1 MDGQKMIEN
10 VNTAVSTGKVIA
22 KYVSNTSLT
31 KLAKDSIF
39 QFPVIIS
46 ASIDNDE
53 IFVMA
58 KSFERSYASMMVSVI
73 SMSSYID
80 LKKYGKEDYL
90 VNFLRRFHSNT
101 NIGGNIIASESVS
114 ISDANILPQEN
125 VVGVNVAALWDSVYE
140 SVDNTSINDM
150 YRPFK
155 RTTRILEDALEAGM
169 HVNIG
174 KLDIDNADAIANMG
188 NKNVFYQEKE
198 IEYETDKNGNVK
210 KDKNG
215 NPIPKKDVNGN
226 PVTKIKSTKII
237 RNSKSDKF
245 NQVVKSDYMTDM
257 APTMINVTVVA
268 DATGKGDTWTQSVVL
283 GIKAMVRMVKSGVM
297 VNNMMDAFKDRGLF
311 KWLSWTKGEISTAE
325 LIFGAGKAMRDGYA
339 AGKGDN
345 WLKILRERKM
355 AQGINK
361 ILGKRLLPNASIVIT
376 ESEALAIKEATGVD
390 PHNPADVQK
399 MMNRYFLLAFGIY
412 DTENKLLDVM
422 YDGESQFSTESIREL
437 AAKNKKDTNLLA
449 MNKY

>member
-80 LKKYGKEDYL
+80 LNKYGKEDYL

-101 NIGGNIIASESVS
+101 NIGGNIIASESIS

-125 VVGVNVAALWDSVYE
+125 VIGVNVAALWDSVYE

-155 RTTRILEDALEAGM
+155 RTTRILEDALEAGTFAKTIT
-169 HVNIG
+169 IG
-174 KLDIDNADAIANMG
+174 NTSINNADTIAKIG
-188 NKNVFYQEKE
+188 QKNV
-198 IEYETDKNGNVK
+198 
-210 KDKNG
+210 
-215 NPIPKKDVNGN
+215 VNDEGK
-226 PVTKIKSTKII
+226 PI
-237 RNSKSDKF
+237 RNSKNDKF

-268 DATGKGDTWTQSVVL
+268 DATGKGATWTQSVVL
-283 GIKAMVRMVKSGVM
+283 GIKSMVRMVKSGVM

-325 LIFGAGKAMRDGYA
+325 LIFGAGKAMQDGYA

-345 WLKILRERKM
+345 WLKLLRERKM

-361 ILGKRLLPNASIVIT
+361 LLGKRLLPNASIVIT
-376 ESEALAIKEATGVD
+376 ESEALAIKEAIGVD

>member
-80 LKKYGKEDYL
+80 LNKYGKEDYL

-101 NIGGNIIASESVS
+101 NIGGNIIASESIS

-155 RTTRILEDALEAGM
+155 RTTRILEDALEAGTFANKIT
-169 HVNIG
+169 VGTKKNTIAT
-174 KLDIDNADAIANMG
+174 IDNADTIALIG
-188 NKNVFYQEKE
+188 Q
-198 IEYETDKNGNVK
+198 
-210 KDKNG
+210 
-215 NPIPKKDVNGN
+215 KDVVNDEGK
-226 PVTKIKSTKII
+226 PI

-268 DATGKGDTWTQSVVL
+268 DATGKGATWTQSVVL

-325 LIFGAGKAMRDGYA
+325 LIFGAGKAMQDGYA

-345 WLKILRERKM
+345 WLKLLRERKM

>member
-1 MDGQKMIEN
+1 MDGKQMIEN

-80 LKKYGKEDYL
+80 LNKYGKEDYL

-101 NIGGNIIASESVS
+101 NIGGNIIASESIS

-155 RTTRILEDALEAGM
+155 RTTRILEDALEAATDDGM
-169 HVNIG
+169 TIKVG
-174 KLDIDNADAIANMG
+174 KTTIKNADAIAKMG
-188 NKNVFYQEKE
+188 NKTTM
-198 IEYETDKNGNVK
+198 TDEGKLIRRNPG
-210 KDKNG
+210 KDM
-215 NPIPKKDVNGN
+215 
-226 PVTKIKSTKII
+226 
-237 RNSKSDKF
+237 F

-268 DATGKGDTWTQSVVL
+268 DATGKGATWTQSVVL
-283 GIKAMVRMVKSGVM
+283 GIKSMVRMVKSGVM

-325 LIFGAGKAMRDGYA
+325 LIFGAGKAMQDGYA

-361 ILGKRLLPNASIVIT
+361 LLGKRLLPNASIVIT

>member
-1 MDGQKMIEN
+1 MKAMSVSDAEKAIKN
-10 VNTAVSTGKVIA
+10 VNTAIGTGKVVA

-58 KSFERSYASMMVSVI
+58 KSLERSYASMMVSVI
-73 SMSSYID
+73 SLSNYVD
-80 LKKYGKEDYL
+80 LTKYGKEDYL
-90 VNFLRRFHSNT
+90 INFLRRFHSNT
-101 NIGGNIIASESVS
+101 NIGGNIIASESIS
-114 ISDANILPQEN
+114 ISEANILPQEN
-125 VVGVNVAALWDSVYE
+125 VVGVNIASLWDSVYE
-140 SVDNTSINDM
+140 SVDNESINDM
-150 YRPFK
+150 YRPYN
-155 RTTRILEDALEAGM
+155 RTKHILENALEESM
-169 HVNIG
+169 TVKIG
-174 KLDIDNADAIANMG
+174 DSKDPKITINNADAISKLG
-188 NKNVFYQEKE
+188 DKNTAY
-198 IEYETDKNGNVK
+198 TDKDGN
-210 KDKNG
+210 
-215 NPIPKKDVNGN
+215 
-226 PVTKIKSTKII
+226 TKTIRGGATKP
-237 RNSKSDKF
+237 
-245 NQVVKSDYMTDM
+245 NQIVKSDYMTDM

-268 DATGKGDTWTQSVVL
+268 DATGKGATWTQSVVI

-297 VNNMMDAFKDRGLF
+297 INNMMDAFKDRGLF

-325 LIFGAGKAMRDGYA
+325 LIFGAGKAMQDGYA

-345 WLKILRERKM
+345 WLKTLRERKM
-355 AQGINK
+355 MQGINK
-361 ILGKRLLPNASIVIT
+361 ILGKRLLPNASIIIT
-376 ESEALAIKEATGVD
+376 ESEAIAIHDAIGIDV
-390 PHNPADVQK
+390 HNPADVKK

-412 DTENKLLDVM
+412 DTENKLLDIM

>member
-80 LKKYGKEDYL
+80 LNKYGKEDYL

-114 ISDANILPQEN
+114 ISEANILPQEN

-155 RTTRILEDALEAGM
+155 RTTRILEDALEAATDDGM
-169 HVNIG
+169 TIKFG
-174 KLDIDNADAIANMG
+174 KTTIKNADNIANSG
-188 NKNVFYQEKE
+188 KSNVFYE
-198 IEYETDKNGNVK
+198 EYEKDEDGNDKTDKNGKKIPVK
-210 KDKNG
+210 GTQRITHTAKDKH
-215 NPIPKKDVNGN
+215 
-226 PVTKIKSTKII
+226 
-237 RNSKSDKF
+237 DKF
-245 NQVVKSDYMTDM
+245 NQVVKADYMTDM
-257 APTMINVTVVA
+257 APTMINITVIA
-268 DATGKGDTWTQSVVL
+268 DATGKGDTWTQNVVL

-325 LIFGAGKAMRDGYA
+325 LIFGAGKAMQDGYA

-361 ILGKRLLPNASIVIT
+361 LLGKRLLPNASIVIT

>member
-1 MDGQKMIEN
+1 MKAMSVSDAEKAIKN
-10 VNTAVSTGKVIA
+10 VNTAIGTGKVVA

-58 KSFERSYASMMVSVI
+58 KSLERSYASMMVSVI
-73 SMSSYID
+73 SLSNYVD
-80 LKKYGKEDYL
+80 LTKYGKEDYL
-90 VNFLRRFHSNT
+90 INFLRRFHSNT
-101 NIGGNIIASESVS
+101 NIGGNIIASESIS
-114 ISDANILPQEN
+114 ISEANILPQEN
-125 VVGVNVAALWDSVYE
+125 VVGVNIASLWDSVYE
-140 SVDNTSINDM
+140 SVDNESINDM
-150 YRPFK
+150 YRPYN
-155 RTTRILEDALEAGM
+155 RTKHILENALEESM
-169 HVNIG
+169 TVKIG
-174 KLDIDNADAIANMG
+174 DSKDPKITINNADAISKLG
-188 NKNVFYQEKE
+188 DKNTAY
-198 IEYETDKNGNVK
+198 TDKDGN
-210 KDKNG
+210 
-215 NPIPKKDVNGN
+215 
-226 PVTKIKSTKII
+226 TKVIRGGATKP
-237 RNSKSDKF
+237 

-268 DATGKGDTWTQSVVL
+268 DATGKGATWAQSVVL

-297 VNNMMDAFKDRGLF
+297 INNMMDAFKDRGLF

-325 LIFGAGKAMRDGYA
+325 LIFGAGKAMQDGYA

-345 WLKILRERKM
+345 WLKTLRERKM
-355 AQGINK
+355 MQGINK
-361 ILGKRLLPNASIVIT
+361 LLGKRLLPNASIIIT
-376 ESEALAIKEATGVD
+376 ESEAIAIHDAIGIDV
-390 PHNPADVQK
+390 HNPADVKK

-412 DTENKLLDVM
+412 DTENKLLDIM

>member
-80 LKKYGKEDYL
+80 LNKYGKEDYL

-101 NIGGNIIASESVS
+101 NIGGNIIASESIS

-125 VVGVNVAALWDSVYE
+125 VVGINVAALWDSVYE

-155 RTTRILEDALEAGM
+155 RTTRILEDALEAGTFAKTIT
-169 HVNIG
+169 IG
-174 KLDIDNADAIANMG
+174 NTSIDNADTIAKTG
-188 NKNVFYQEKE
+188 QKNV
-198 IEYETDKNGNVK
+198 
-210 KDKNG
+210 
-215 NPIPKKDVNGN
+215 VNDEGK
-226 PVTKIKSTKII
+226 PI

-268 DATGKGDTWTQSVVL
+268 DATGKGATWTQSVVL
-283 GIKAMVRMVKSGVM
+283 GIKSMVRMVKSGVM

-325 LIFGAGKAMRDGYA
+325 LIFGAGKAMQDGYA

-361 ILGKRLLPNASIVIT
+361 LLGKRLLPNASIVIT

>member
-1 MDGQKMIEN
+1 MDVASADKMITN
-10 VNTAVSTGKVIA
+10 VNTAIGTGKVVA

-58 KSFERSYASMMVSVI
+58 KSLERSYASMMVSVI
-73 SMSSYID
+73 SLSNYVD
-80 LKKYGKEDYL
+80 LTKYGKEDYL
-90 VNFLRRFHSNT
+90 INFLRRFHSNT
-101 NIGGNIIASESVS
+101 NIGGNIIASESIS
-114 ISDANILPQEN
+114 ISEANILPQEN
-125 VVGVNVAALWDSVYE
+125 VVGVNIASLWDSVYE
-140 SVDNTSINDM
+140 SVDNKSINDM
-150 YRPFK
+150 YRPYN
-155 RTTRILEDALEAGM
+155 RTKHILENALEESM
-169 HVNIG
+169 TVKIG
-174 KLDIDNADAIANMG
+174 DSKDPKITINNADAISKLG
-188 NKNVFYQEKE
+188 DKNTAY
-198 IEYETDKNGNVK
+198 TDKDGN
-210 KDKNG
+210 
-215 NPIPKKDVNGN
+215 
-226 PVTKIKSTKII
+226 TKTIRGGATKP
-237 RNSKSDKF
+237 
-245 NQVVKSDYMTDM
+245 NQIVKSDYMTDM

-268 DATGKGDTWTQSVVL
+268 DATGKGATWTQSVVI

-297 VNNMMDAFKDRGLF
+297 INNMMDAFKDRGLF

-325 LIFGAGKAMRDGYA
+325 LIFGAGKAMQDGYA

-345 WLKILRERKM
+345 WLKTLRERKM
-355 AQGINK
+355 MQGINK
-361 ILGKRLLPNASIVIT
+361 ILGKRLLPNASIIIT
-376 ESEALAIKEATGVD
+376 ESEAIAIHDALGIDV
-390 PHNPADVQK
+390 HNPADVKK

-412 DTENKLLDVM
+412 DTENKLLDIM

>member
-80 LKKYGKEDYL
+80 LNKYGKEDYL

-101 NIGGNIIASESVS
+101 NIGGNIIASESIS

-155 RTTRILEDALEAGM
+155 RTTRILEDALEASTFANT
-169 HVNIG
+169 VTIG
-174 KLDIDNADAIANMG
+174 NTSIDNADTIAKMGQKNVVTTDAKG
-188 NKNVFYQEKE
+188 NKV
-198 IEYETDKNGNVK
+198 
-210 KDKNG
+210 
-215 NPIPKKDVNGN
+215 P
-226 PVTKIKSTKII
+226 I

-268 DATGKGDTWTQSVVL
+268 DATGKGATWTQSVVL

-297 VNNMMDAFKDRGLF
+297 LNNMMDAFKDRGLF

-325 LIFGAGKAMRDGYA
+325 LIFGAGKAMQDGYA

-345 WLKILRERKM
+345 WLKLLRERKM

>member
-1 MDGQKMIEN
+1 MDGKQMIEN

-80 LKKYGKEDYL
+80 LNKYGKEDYL

-101 NIGGNIIASESVS
+101 NIGGNIIASESIS

-155 RTTRILEDALEAGM
+155 RTTRILEDALEAGTFAKTIT
-169 HVNIG
+169 IG
-174 KLDIDNADAIANMG
+174 NTSIDNADTIAKIG
-188 NKNVFYQEKE
+188 QKNV
-198 IEYETDKNGNVK
+198 
-210 KDKNG
+210 
-215 NPIPKKDVNGN
+215 VNDEGK
-226 PVTKIKSTKII
+226 PI

-268 DATGKGDTWTQSVVL
+268 DATGKGATWTQSVVL

-325 LIFGAGKAMRDGYA
+325 LIFGAGKAMQDGYA

-345 WLKILRERKM
+345 WLKLLRERKM
-355 AQGINK
+355 TQGINK
-361 ILGKRLLPNASIVIT
+361 LLGKRLLPNASIVIT

>member
-1 MDGQKMIEN
+1 MDGEQMIKN

-80 LKKYGKEDYL
+80 LNKYGKEDYL

-101 NIGGNIIASESVS
+101 NIGGNIIASESIS

-155 RTTRILEDALEAGM
+155 RTTRILEDALEAGTFAKK
-169 HVNIG
+169 VTIG
-174 KLDIDNADAIANMG
+174 TKKNTIATIDNADTIALMG
-188 NKNVFYQEKE
+188 Q
-198 IEYETDKNGNVK
+198 
-210 KDKNG
+210 
-215 NPIPKKDVNGN
+215 KDVVNDEEK
-226 PVTKIKSTKII
+226 PI

-268 DATGKGDTWTQSVVL
+268 DATGKGATWTQSVVL

-325 LIFGAGKAMRDGYA
+325 LIFGAGKAMQDGYA

-345 WLKILRERKM
+345 WLKLLRERKM

>member
-1 MDGQKMIEN
+1 MKAMSVSDAEKAIKN
-10 VNTAVSTGKVIA
+10 VNTAIGTGKVVA

-58 KSFERSYASMMVSVI
+58 KSLERSYASMMVSVI
-73 SMSSYID
+73 SLSNYVD
-80 LKKYGKEDYL
+80 LTKYGKEDYL
-90 VNFLRRFHSNT
+90 INFLRRFHSNT
-101 NIGGNIIASESVS
+101 NIGGNIIASESIS
-114 ISDANILPQEN
+114 ISEANILPQEN
-125 VVGVNVAALWDSVYE
+125 VVGVNIASLWDSVYE
-140 SVDNTSINDM
+140 SVDNESINDM
-150 YRPFK
+150 YRPYN
-155 RTTRILEDALEAGM
+155 RTKHILENALEESM
-169 HVNIG
+169 TVKIG
-174 KLDIDNADAIANMG
+174 DSKDPKITINNADAISKLG
-188 NKNVFYQEKE
+188 DKNTAY
-198 IEYETDKNGNVK
+198 TDKDGN
-210 KDKNG
+210 
-215 NPIPKKDVNGN
+215 
-226 PVTKIKSTKII
+226 TKAIRGGATKP
-237 RNSKSDKF
+237 

-268 DATGKGDTWTQSVVL
+268 DATGKGATWTQSVVI
-283 GIKAMVRMVKSGVM
+283 GIKAMVRMVKSGIM
-297 VNNMMDAFKDRGLF
+297 INNMMDAFKDRGLF

-325 LIFGAGKAMRDGYA
+325 LIFGAGKAMQDGYA

-345 WLKILRERKM
+345 WLKTLRERKM
-355 AQGINK
+355 MQGINK
-361 ILGKRLLPNASIVIT
+361 ILGKRLLPNASIIIT
-376 ESEALAIKEATGVD
+376 ESEAIAIHDALGIDV
-390 PHNPADVQK
+390 HNPADVKK

-412 DTENKLLDVM
+412 DTENKLLDIM

>member
-1 MDGQKMIEN
+1 MDSEQMIKN

-80 LKKYGKEDYL
+80 LNKYGKEDYL

-114 ISDANILPQEN
+114 ISEANILPQEN

-155 RTTRILEDALEAGM
+155 RTTRILEDALEAGTFAKTIT
-169 HVNIG
+169 IG
-174 KLDIDNADAIANMG
+174 NTSIDNADTIAKIG
-188 NKNVFYQEKE
+188 QKNV
-198 IEYETDKNGNVK
+198 
-210 KDKNG
+210 
-215 NPIPKKDVNGN
+215 VNDEGK
-226 PVTKIKSTKII
+226 PI

-268 DATGKGDTWTQSVVL
+268 DATGKGATWTQSVVL

-325 LIFGAGKAMRDGYA
+325 LIFGAGKA
-339 AGKGDN
+339 DN

-361 ILGKRLLPNASIVIT
+361 LLGKRLLPNASIVIT

>member
-80 LKKYGKEDYL
+80 LNKYGKEDYL

-101 NIGGNIIASESVS
+101 NIGGNIIASESIS

-155 RTTRILEDALEAGM
+155 RTTRILEDALEAGTFAKTIT
-169 HVNIG
+169 IG
-174 KLDIDNADAIANMG
+174 NTSIDNADTIAKIG
-188 NKNVFYQEKE
+188 QKNV
-198 IEYETDKNGNVK
+198 
-210 KDKNG
+210 
-215 NPIPKKDVNGN
+215 VNNEGK
-226 PVTKIKSTKII
+226 PI

-268 DATGKGDTWTQSVVL
+268 DATGKGATWTQSVVL

-325 LIFGAGKAMRDGYA
+325 LIFGAGKAMQDGYA

-345 WLKILRERKM
+345 WLKLLRERKM

>member
-1 MDGQKMIEN
+1 MDVASADKMITN
-10 VNTAVSTGKVIA
+10 VNTAIGTGKVVA

-58 KSFERSYASMMVSVI
+58 KALERSYASMMVSVI
-73 SMSSYID
+73 SLSNYVD
-80 LKKYGKEDYL
+80 LTKYGKEDYL
-90 VNFLRRFHSNT
+90 INFLRRFHSNT
-101 NIGGNIIASESVS
+101 NIGGNIIASESIS
-114 ISDANILPQEN
+114 ISEANILPQEN
-125 VVGVNVAALWDSVYE
+125 VVGVNIASLWDSVYE
-140 SVDNTSINDM
+140 SVDNESINDM
-150 YRPFK
+150 YRPYN
-155 RTTRILEDALEAGM
+155 RTKRILENALEAGM
-169 HVNIG
+169 TVKIG
-174 KLDIDNADAIANMG
+174 DVTINNADAISKLG
-188 NKNVFYQEKE
+188 DKNTAY
-198 IEYETDKNGNVK
+198 TDKDGN
-210 KDKNG
+210 
-215 NPIPKKDVNGN
+215 
-226 PVTKIKSTKII
+226 TKAI
-237 RNSKSDKF
+237 RGGANKP

-268 DATGKGDTWTQSVVL
+268 DATGKGATWTQSVVI

-297 VNNMMDAFKDRGLF
+297 INNMMDAFKDRGLF

-325 LIFGAGKAMRDGYA
+325 LIFGAGKAMQDGYA

-345 WLKILRERKM
+345 WLKTLRKRKLM
-355 AQGINK
+355 QGVNK
-361 ILGKRLLPNASIVIT
+361 ILGKRLLPNASIIIT
-376 ESEALAIKEATGVD
+376 ESEAIAIHDALGIDV
-390 PHNPADVQK
+390 HNPADVK
-399 MMNRYFLLAFGIY
+399 TMMNHYFLLAFGIY
-412 DTENKLLDVM
+412 DTENKLLDIM

>member
-80 LKKYGKEDYL
+80 LNKYGKEDYL
-90 VNFLRRFHSNT
+90 VNFLRRFHNNT
-101 NIGGNIIASESVS
+101 NIGGNIIASESIS

-155 RTTRILEDALEAGM
+155 RTTRILEDALEAGTFAKKIT
-169 HVNIG
+169 VGTKKNTIAT
-174 KLDIDNADAIANMG
+174 IDNADTIALMG
-188 NKNVFYQEKE
+188 Q
-198 IEYETDKNGNVK
+198 
-210 KDKNG
+210 
-215 NPIPKKDVNGN
+215 KDVVNDEGKLIRRN
-226 PVTKIKSTKII
+226 PGK
-237 RNSKSDKF
+237 DMF

-268 DATGKGDTWTQSVVL
+268 DATGKGATWTQNVVL
-283 GIKAMVRMVKSGVM
+283 GIKSMVRMVKSGVM

-325 LIFGAGKAMRDGYA
+325 LIFGAGKAMQDGYA

-345 WLKILRERKM
+345 WLKLLRERKM

-361 ILGKRLLPNASIVIT
+361 LLGKRLLPNASIVIT

>member
-80 LKKYGKEDYL
+80 LNKYGKEDYL

-101 NIGGNIIASESVS
+101 NIGGNIIASESIS

-155 RTTRILEDALEAGM
+155 RTTRILEDALEAATDDGM
-169 HVNIG
+169 TIKVG
-174 KLDIDNADAIANMG
+174 KTTIKNADAIAKMG
-188 NKNVFYQEKE
+188 DKTAM
-198 IEYETDKNGNVK
+198 TDEGKLIRRNPG
-210 KDKNG
+210 KDM
-215 NPIPKKDVNGN
+215 
-226 PVTKIKSTKII
+226 
-237 RNSKSDKF
+237 F

-268 DATGKGDTWTQSVVL
+268 DATGKGATWTQSVVL

-325 LIFGAGKAMRDGYA
+325 LIFGAGKAMQDGYA

-345 WLKILRERKM
+345 WLKLLRERKM

>member
-1 MDGQKMIEN
+1 MDGKQMIEN

-80 LKKYGKEDYL
+80 LNKYGKEDYL

-155 RTTRILEDALEAGM
+155 RTTRILEDALEASTFANT
-169 HVNIG
+169 VTIG
-174 KLDIDNADAIANMG
+174 NTSIDNADTIAKMGQKNVVTTDAKG
-188 NKNVFYQEKE
+188 NKV
-198 IEYETDKNGNVK
+198 
-210 KDKNG
+210 
-215 NPIPKKDVNGN
+215 P
-226 PVTKIKSTKII
+226 I

-268 DATGKGDTWTQSVVL
+268 DATGKGATWTQSVVL

-325 LIFGAGKAMRDGYA
+325 LIFGAGKAMQDGYA

-345 WLKILRERKM
+345 WLKLLRERKM

>member
-1 MDGQKMIEN
+1 MDGKQMIEN

-80 LKKYGKEDYL
+80 LNKYGKEDYL

-101 NIGGNIIASESVS
+101 NIGGNIIASESIS

-155 RTTRILEDALEAGM
+155 RTTRILEDALEAGTFAKTIT
-169 HVNIG
+169 IG
-174 KLDIDNADAIANMG
+174 NTSIDNADTIAKIG
-188 NKNVFYQEKE
+188 QKNVVNNEEK
-198 IEYETDKNGNVK
+198 
-210 KDKNG
+210 
-215 NPIPKKDVNGN
+215 P
-226 PVTKIKSTKII
+226 I

-268 DATGKGDTWTQSVVL
+268 DATGKGATWTQSVVL

-325 LIFGAGKAMRDGYA
+325 LIFGAGKAMQDGYA

-345 WLKILRERKM
+345 WLKLLRERKM

-412 DTENKLLDVM
+412 DTENKLLDVI

>member
-1 MDGQKMIEN
+1 MDSEQMIKN

-80 LKKYGKEDYL
+80 LNKYGKEDYL

-101 NIGGNIIASESVS
+101 NIGGNIIASESIS

-155 RTTRILEDALEAGM
+155 RTTRILEDALEAGTFAKTIT
-169 HVNIG
+169 IG
-174 KLDIDNADAIANMG
+174 NTSIDNADTIAKTG
-188 NKNVFYQEKE
+188 QKNV
-198 IEYETDKNGNVK
+198 
-210 KDKNG
+210 
-215 NPIPKKDVNGN
+215 VNDEGK
-226 PVTKIKSTKII
+226 PI

-245 NQVVKSDYMTDM
+245 NPVVKSDYMTDM

-268 DATGKGDTWTQSVVL
+268 DATGKGATWTQSVVL
-283 GIKAMVRMVKSGVM
+283 GIKSMVRMVKSGVM

-325 LIFGAGKAMRDGYA
+325 LIFGAGKAMQDGYA

-361 ILGKRLLPNASIVIT
+361 LLGKRLLPNASIVIT
-376 ESEALAIKEATGVD
+376 ESEALAIKETTGVD

>member
-1 MDGQKMIEN
+1 MDGEQMIKN
-10 VNTAVSTGKVIA
+10 VNTAVSTGKIIA

-80 LKKYGKEDYL
+80 LNKYGKEDYL

-101 NIGGNIIASESVS
+101 NIGGNIIASESIS

-125 VVGVNVAALWDSVYE
+125 VVGVNVASLWDSVYE
-140 SVDNTSINDM
+140 SVDNTRINDM

-155 RTTRILEDALEAGM
+155 RTTRILEDALEAGTFAKTIT
-169 HVNIG
+169 IG
-174 KLDIDNADAIANMG
+174 NTSIDNADTIAKIG
-188 NKNVFYQEKE
+188 QKNVVNDEGKP
-198 IEYETDKNGNVK
+198 IRR
-210 KDKNG
+210 
-215 NPIPKKDVNGN
+215 NP
-226 PVTKIKSTKII
+226 
-237 RNSKSDKF
+237 NSKEEF
-245 NQVVKSDYMTDM
+245 NKVIKSDYMTDM

-268 DATGKGDTWTQSVVL
+268 DATGKGATWTQSVVL

-325 LIFGAGKAMRDGYA
+325 LIFGAGKAMQDGYA

-361 ILGKRLLPNASIVIT
+361 LLGKRLLPNASIVIT

>member
-1 MDGQKMIEN
+1 MKAMSVSDAEKAIKN
-10 VNTAVSTGKVIA
+10 VNTAIGTGKVVA

-58 KSFERSYASMMVSVI
+58 KSLERSYASMMVSVI
-73 SMSSYID
+73 SLSNYVD
-80 LKKYGKEDYL
+80 LTKYGKEDYL
-90 VNFLRRFHSNT
+90 INFLRRFHSNT
-101 NIGGNIIASESVS
+101 NIGGNIIASESIS
-114 ISDANILPQEN
+114 ISEANILPQEN
-125 VVGVNVAALWDSVYE
+125 VVGVNIASLWDSVYE
-140 SVDNTSINDM
+140 SVDNESINDM
-150 YRPFK
+150 YRPYN
-155 RTTRILEDALEAGM
+155 RTKHILENALEESM
-169 HVNIG
+169 TVKIG
-174 KLDIDNADAIANMG
+174 DSKDPKITINNADAISKLG
-188 NKNVFYQEKE
+188 DKNTAY
-198 IEYETDKNGNVK
+198 TDKDGN
-210 KDKNG
+210 
-215 NPIPKKDVNGN
+215 
-226 PVTKIKSTKII
+226 TKAIRGGATKP
-237 RNSKSDKF
+237 

-268 DATGKGDTWTQSVVL
+268 DATGKGATWTQSVVI

-297 VNNMMDAFKDRGLF
+297 INNMMDAFKDRGLF

-325 LIFGAGKAMRDGYA
+325 LIFGAGKAMQDGYA

-345 WLKILRERKM
+345 WLKTLRERKM
-355 AQGINK
+355 MQGINK
-361 ILGKRLLPNASIVIT
+361 ILGKRLLPNASIIIT
-376 ESEALAIKEATGVD
+376 ESEAIAIHDALGIDV
-390 PHNPADVQK
+390 HNPADVKK

-412 DTENKLLDVM
+412 DTENKLLDIM

>member
-1 MDGQKMIEN
+1 MDGEQMIKN

-80 LKKYGKEDYL
+80 LNKYGKEDYL

-101 NIGGNIIASESVS
+101 NIGGNIIASESIS

-125 VVGVNVAALWDSVYE
+125 VVGVNVASLWDSVYE
-140 SVDNTSINDM
+140 SVDNTRINDM

-155 RTTRILEDALEAGM
+155 RTTRILEDALEAGTFAKTIT
-169 HVNIG
+169 IG
-174 KLDIDNADAIANMG
+174 NTSIDNADTIAKIG
-188 NKNVFYQEKE
+188 QKNVVN
-198 IEYETDKNGNVK
+198 DKGR
-210 KDKNG
+210 
-215 NPIPKKDVNGN
+215 P
-226 PVTKIKSTKII
+226 I
-237 RNSKSDKF
+237 RNSDSDKF

-268 DATGKGDTWTQSVVL
+268 DATGKGATWTQSVVL

-325 LIFGAGKAMRDGYA
+325 LIFGAGKAMQDGYA

-355 AQGINK
+355 VQGINK
-361 ILGKRLLPNASIVIT
+361 LLGKRLLPNASIVIT

>member
-1 MDGQKMIEN
+1 MDGEQMIKN

-80 LKKYGKEDYL
+80 LNKYGKEDYL

-101 NIGGNIIASESVS
+101 NIGGNIIASESIS

-155 RTTRILEDALEAGM
+155 RTTRILEDALEAGTFAKTIT
-169 HVNIG
+169 IG
-174 KLDIDNADAIANMG
+174 NTSIDNADTIAKIG
-188 NKNVFYQEKE
+188 QKNV
-198 IEYETDKNGNVK
+198 
-210 KDKNG
+210 
-215 NPIPKKDVNGN
+215 VNDEGK
-226 PVTKIKSTKII
+226 PI
-237 RNSKSDKF
+237 RNSKSDKL

-268 DATGKGDTWTQSVVL
+268 DATGKGATWTQSVVL

-325 LIFGAGKAMRDGYA
+325 LIFGAGKAMQDGYA

-345 WLKILRERKM
+345 WLKLLRERKM

-361 ILGKRLLPNASIVIT
+361 LLGKRLLPNASIVIT

>member
-1 MDGQKMIEN
+1 MKAMSVSDAEKAIKN
-10 VNTAVSTGKVIA
+10 VNTAIGTGKVVA

-58 KSFERSYASMMVSVI
+58 KSLERSYASMMVSVI
-73 SMSSYID
+73 SLSNYVD
-80 LKKYGKEDYL
+80 LTKYGKEDYL
-90 VNFLRRFHSNT
+90 INFLRRFHSNT
-101 NIGGNIIASESVS
+101 NIGGNIIASESIT
-114 ISDANILPQEN
+114 ISEANILPQEN
-125 VVGVNVAALWDSVYE
+125 VVGVNIASLWDSVYE
-140 SVDNTSINDM
+140 SVDNESINDM
-150 YRPFK
+150 YRPYN
-155 RTTRILEDALEAGM
+155 RTKHILENALEESM
-169 HVNIG
+169 TVKIG
-174 KLDIDNADAIANMG
+174 DSKDPKITINNADAISKLG
-188 NKNVFYQEKE
+188 DKNTAY
-198 IEYETDKNGNVK
+198 TDKDGN
-210 KDKNG
+210 
-215 NPIPKKDVNGN
+215 
-226 PVTKIKSTKII
+226 TKTIRGGATKP
-237 RNSKSDKF
+237 
-245 NQVVKSDYMTDM
+245 NQIVKSDYMTDM

-268 DATGKGDTWTQSVVL
+268 DATGKGATWTQSVVI

-297 VNNMMDAFKDRGLF
+297 INNMMDAFKDRGLF

-325 LIFGAGKAMRDGYA
+325 LIFGAGKAMQDGYA

-345 WLKILRERKM
+345 WLKTLRERKM
-355 AQGINK
+355 MQGINK
-361 ILGKRLLPNASIVIT
+361 LLGKRLLPNASIIIT
-376 ESEALAIKEATGVD
+376 ESEAIAIHDAIGIDV
-390 PHNPADVQK
+390 HNPADVKK

-412 DTENKLLDVM
+412 DTENKLLDIM

>member
-1 MDGQKMIEN
+1 MKAMSVSDAEKAIKN
-10 VNTAVSTGKVIA
+10 VNTAIGTGKVVA

-58 KSFERSYASMMVSVI
+58 KSLERSYASMMVSVI
-73 SMSSYID
+73 SLSNYVD
-80 LKKYGKEDYL
+80 LTKYGKEDYL
-90 VNFLRRFHSNT
+90 INFLRRFHSNT
-101 NIGGNIIASESVS
+101 NIGGNIIASESIS
-114 ISDANILPQEN
+114 ISEANILPQEN
-125 VVGVNVAALWDSVYE
+125 VVGVNIASLWDSVYE
-140 SVDNTSINDM
+140 SVDNESINDM
-150 YRPFK
+150 YRPYN
-155 RTTRILEDALEAGM
+155 RTKHILENALEESM
-169 HVNIG
+169 TVKIG
-174 KLDIDNADAIANMG
+174 DSKDPKITINNADAISKLG
-188 NKNVFYQEKE
+188 DKNTAY
-198 IEYETDKNGNVK
+198 TDKDGN
-210 KDKNG
+210 
-215 NPIPKKDVNGN
+215 
-226 PVTKIKSTKII
+226 TKVIRGGATKP
-237 RNSKSDKF
+237 
-245 NQVVKSDYMTDM
+245 NQVLKSDYMTDM

-268 DATGKGDTWTQSVVL
+268 DATGKGATWTQSVVL

-297 VNNMMDAFKDRGLF
+297 INNMMDAFKDRGLF

-325 LIFGAGKAMRDGYA
+325 LIFGAGKAMQDGYA

-345 WLKILRERKM
+345 WLKTLRERKM
-355 AQGINK
+355 MQGINK
-361 ILGKRLLPNASIVIT
+361 LLGKRLLPNASIIIT
-376 ESEALAIKEATGVD
+376 ESEAIAIHDALGIDV
-390 PHNPADVQK
+390 HNPADVKK

-412 DTENKLLDVM
+412 DTENKLLDIM

>member
-73 SMSSYID
+73 SMRSYID
-80 LKKYGKEDYL
+80 LHKYGKEDYL

-101 NIGGNIIASESVS
+101 NIGGNIIASESIS

-155 RTTRILEDALEAGM
+155 RTTRILEDALEAGTFAKTIT
-169 HVNIG
+169 IG
-174 KLDIDNADAIANMG
+174 NTSIDNADTIAKIG
-188 NKNVFYQEKE
+188 QKNV
-198 IEYETDKNGNVK
+198 
-210 KDKNG
+210 
-215 NPIPKKDVNGN
+215 VNDEGK
-226 PVTKIKSTKII
+226 PI

-268 DATGKGDTWTQSVVL
+268 DATGKGATWTQSVVL
-283 GIKAMVRMVKSGVM
+283 GIKSMVRMVKSGVM

-325 LIFGAGKAMRDGYA
+325 LIFGAGKAMQDGYA

-345 WLKILRERKM
+345 WLKLLRERKM

-361 ILGKRLLPNASIVIT
+361 LLGKRLLPNASIVIT

>member
-80 LKKYGKEDYL
+80 LNKYGKEDYL

-101 NIGGNIIASESVS
+101 NIGGNIIASESIS

-155 RTTRILEDALEAGM
+155 RTTRILEDALEAGTFAKTIT
-169 HVNIG
+169 IG
-174 KLDIDNADAIANMG
+174 NTSIDNADTIAKIG
-188 NKNVFYQEKE
+188 QKNV
-198 IEYETDKNGNVK
+198 
-210 KDKNG
+210 
-215 NPIPKKDVNGN
+215 VNDEGK
-226 PVTKIKSTKII
+226 PI

-268 DATGKGDTWTQSVVL
+268 DATGKGATWTQSVVL
-283 GIKAMVRMVKSGVM
+283 GTKAMVRMVKSGVM
-297 VNNMMDAFKDRGLF
+297 INNMMDAFKDRGLF

-325 LIFGAGKAMRDGYA
+325 LIFGAGKAMQDGYA

>member
-1 MDGQKMIEN
+1 MDSEQMIKN

-80 LKKYGKEDYL
+80 LNKYGKEDYL

-101 NIGGNIIASESVS
+101 NIGGNIIASESIS

-125 VVGVNVAALWDSVYE
+125 VVGINVAALWDSVYE

-155 RTTRILEDALEAGM
+155 RTTRILEDALEAGTFAKTIT
-169 HVNIG
+169 IG
-174 KLDIDNADAIANMG
+174 NTSIDNADTIAKTG
-188 NKNVFYQEKE
+188 QKNV
-198 IEYETDKNGNVK
+198 
-210 KDKNG
+210 
-215 NPIPKKDVNGN
+215 VNDEGK
-226 PVTKIKSTKII
+226 PI

-268 DATGKGDTWTQSVVL
+268 DATGKGATWTQSVVL
-283 GIKAMVRMVKSGVM
+283 GIKSMVRMVKSGVM

-325 LIFGAGKAMRDGYA
+325 LIFGAGKAMQDGYA

-345 WLKILRERKM
+345 WLKLLRERKM

-361 ILGKRLLPNASIVIT
+361 LLGKRLLPNASIVIT

>member
-80 LKKYGKEDYL
+80 LNKYGKEDYL

-155 RTTRILEDALEAGM
+155 RTTRILEDALAAATDDGM
-169 HVNIG
+169 TIKFG
-174 KLDIDNADAIANMG
+174 KTTIKNADNIANSG
-188 NKNVFYQEKE
+188 KSNVFYE
-198 IEYETDKNGNVK
+198 EYEKDDDGNYKTDKNGK
-210 KDKNG
+210 KIPIKGTQRITHTAKDKH
-215 NPIPKKDVNGN
+215 
-226 PVTKIKSTKII
+226 
-237 RNSKSDKF
+237 DKF
-245 NQVVKSDYMTDM
+245 NQVVKADYMTDM
-257 APTMINVTVVA
+257 APTMINITVIA
-268 DATGKGDTWTQSVVL
+268 DATGKGDTWTQNVVL

-325 LIFGAGKAMRDGYA
+325 LIFGAGKAMQDGYA

-345 WLKILRERKM
+345 WLKLLRERKM

>member
-1 MDGQKMIEN
+1 MDGKQMIEN

-80 LKKYGKEDYL
+80 LNKYGKEDYL

-101 NIGGNIIASESVS
+101 NIGGNIIASESIS

-155 RTTRILEDALEAGM
+155 RTTRILEDALEAATDDGM
-169 HVNIG
+169 TIKFG
-174 KLDIDNADAIANMG
+174 KTTIKNADNIANSG
-188 NKNVFYQEKE
+188 KSNVFHE
-198 IEYETDKNGNVK
+198 EYEKDDDGNYKTDKNGK
-210 KDKNG
+210 KIPIKGTQRITHTAKDKH
-215 NPIPKKDVNGN
+215 
-226 PVTKIKSTKII
+226 
-237 RNSKSDKF
+237 DKF
-245 NQVVKSDYMTDM
+245 NQVVKADYMTDM
-257 APTMINVTVVA
+257 APTMINITVIA
-268 DATGKGDTWTQSVVL
+268 DATGKGDTWTQNVVL

-325 LIFGAGKAMRDGYA
+325 LIFGAGKAMQDGYA

-355 AQGINK
+355 VQGINK

>member
-1 MDGQKMIEN
+1 MKAMSVSDAEKAIKN
-10 VNTAVSTGKVIA
+10 VNTAIGTGKVVA

-58 KSFERSYASMMVSVI
+58 KSLERSYASMMVSVI
-73 SMSSYID
+73 SLSNYVD
-80 LKKYGKEDYL
+80 LTKYGKEDYL
-90 VNFLRRFHSNT
+90 INFLRRFHSNT
-101 NIGGNIIASESVS
+101 NIGGNIIASESIS
-114 ISDANILPQEN
+114 ISEANILPQEN
-125 VVGVNVAALWDSVYE
+125 VVGVNIASLWDSVYE
-140 SVDNTSINDM
+140 SVDNESINDM
-150 YRPFK
+150 YRPYN
-155 RTTRILEDALEAGM
+155 RTKHILENALEESM
-169 HVNIG
+169 TVKIG
-174 KLDIDNADAIANMG
+174 DSKDPKITINNADAISKLG
-188 NKNVFYQEKE
+188 DKNTAY
-198 IEYETDKNGNVK
+198 TDKDGN
-210 KDKNG
+210 
-215 NPIPKKDVNGN
+215 
-226 PVTKIKSTKII
+226 TKVIRGGATKP
-237 RNSKSDKF
+237 

-268 DATGKGDTWTQSVVL
+268 DATGKGATWTQSVVI

-297 VNNMMDAFKDRGLF
+297 INNMMDAFKDRGLF

-325 LIFGAGKAMRDGYA
+325 LIFGAGKAMQDGYA

-345 WLKILRERKM
+345 WLKTLRERKM
-355 AQGINK
+355 MQGINK
-361 ILGKRLLPNASIVIT
+361 ILGKRLLPNASIIIT
-376 ESEALAIKEATGVD
+376 ESEAIAIHDALGIDV
-390 PHNPADVQK
+390 HNPADVKK

-412 DTENKLLDVM
+412 DTENKLLDIM

>member
-10 VNTAVSTGKVIA
+10 VNTAVKTGKVIA

-80 LKKYGKEDYL
+80 LNKYGKEDYL

-101 NIGGNIIASESVS
+101 NIGGNIIASESIS

-155 RTTRILEDALEAGM
+155 RTTRILEDALEAGTFAKTIT
-169 HVNIG
+169 IG
-174 KLDIDNADAIANMG
+174 NTSIDNADTIAKIG
-188 NKNVFYQEKE
+188 QKNVINNEGK
-198 IEYETDKNGNVK
+198 
-210 KDKNG
+210 
-215 NPIPKKDVNGN
+215 P
-226 PVTKIKSTKII
+226 I

-268 DATGKGDTWTQSVVL
+268 DATGKGATWTQSVVL
-283 GIKAMVRMVKSGVM
+283 GIKSMVRMVKSGVM

-325 LIFGAGKAMRDGYA
+325 LIFGAGKAMQDGYA

-361 ILGKRLLPNASIVIT
+361 LLGKRLLPNASIVIT